1 MGLSFRM
8 QQVAAM
14 VEPCRTAA
22 DVGCDHGYVA
32 MELVEK
38 GIVRQM
44 IAMDVR
50 NGPLARAEENVR
62 QRQLQARIACR
73 LSDGLEALSPGEA
86 DSIIIAGL
94 GGPLMIHI
102 LERGSNHRLGTEALV
117 LQPQSDIPAVRRY
130 LHRIDYEI
138 VKESMVF
145 EDEKYYVIMKG
156 KPQTDRLAWNAV
168 EYQYGRDLLRQRSP
182 ILYQYLK
189 KEYQQLA
196 GLHTRLEGMETAKAL
211 QRLRELDQ
219 QLSWNQ
225 EAQNYYEAEN
235 NYTMA

>member
-50 NGPLARAEENVR
+50 KGPLARAEENVR

>member
-50 NGPLARAEENVR
+50 KGPLARAEENVR

-189 KEYQQLA
+189 KEYQQMA
-196 GLHTRLEGMETAKAL
+196 GLRTRLEGIETAKAL

>member
-50 NGPLARAEENVR
+50 KGPLARAEENVR

-211 QRLRELDQ
+211 HRLRELDQ

>member
-50 NGPLARAEENVR
+50 KGPLARAEENVR

-102 LERGSNHRLGTEALV
+102 LERGSNHRLGTEALI

-196 GLHTRLEGMETAKAL
+196 GLRTRLEGMETAKAL

>member
-50 NGPLARAEENVR
+50 KGPLARAEENVR

-130 LHRIDYEI
+130 LHRIGYEI

>member
-50 NGPLARAEENVR
+50 KGPLARAEENVR

-102 LERGSNHRLGTEALV
+102 LERGSNHRLGTEALI

>member
-50 NGPLARAEENVR
+50 KGPLARAEENVR

-73 LSDGLEALSPGEA
+73 LSDGLEALSPG

-225 EAQNYYEAEN
+225 EAQNYYEDEN

>member
-50 NGPLARAEENVR
+50 KGPLARAEENVR

-102 LERGSNHRLGTEALV
+102 LERGSNHRLGTEALI

-182 ILYQYLK
+182 ILYQNLK